1 MKSDD
6 AVKSDD
12 DDAVKSDDDAVKWG
26 VGTAARVMIDRLA
39 ERHLL
44 TMYAMLR
51 FLHKIQYILLIVA
64 GAADERKALCKF
76 IEYVLCV
83 LTKLLVNVSF

>member
-12 DDAVKSDDDAVKWG
+12 DDAVKSDGDAVKWG

-51 FLHKIQYILLIVA
+51 FLHKIFSGLLL

-83 LTKLLVNVSF
+83 LTLLVNVSF

>member
-6 AVKSDD
+6 DAVKSDDAMKPDDTVKSDDDVVKSDD

-26 VGTAARVMIDRLA
+26 VGTAARVMINRLA

-51 FLHKIQYILLIVA
+51 FLHKIY
-64 GAADERKALCKF
+64 R
-76 IEYVLCV
+76 
-83 LTKLLVNVSF
+83 

>member
-12 DDAVKSDDDAVKWG
+12 DDAVKSDGDAVKWG

-51 FLHKIQYILLIVA
+51 FLHKIFSGLLL
-64 GAADERKALCKF
+64 GLLTALCKF

-83 LTKLLVNVSF
+83 LTLLVNVSF